1 MKHMVHIYKQEQN
14 RMMNGKQIPL
24 KLFNVLKLG
33 DDGGLFCYHVGFFF

>member
-24 KLFNVLKLG
+24 KTVSRSEVG